1 MYSLVSIGIIC
12 YNKNMVSNIVLEKLK
27 TLPNDPGVYIMLD
40 SEGEIIYI
48 GKAKVLKNRVRQY
61 FQNSEKPVKVQAMV
75 SKIAD
80 FRYII
85 TKSEVDALLL
95 ENNLIKE
102 HKPYYNILL
111 KDDKNYAYIKLNLK
125 DPFPRLEH
133 TRKLVSDGS
142 KYFGPFMQGISV
154 KEVIEIVNDAY
165 PIRTCKKVLPLKR
178 AERPCLNHHLGKC
191 KAPCARL
198 ISQKEYGEIIDE
210 VIEFLRGK
218 DAKIRKRLQEK
229 MTNSAE
235 KLDFE
240 TAISC
245 RNHLTALDKLVRE
258 PITAIPRALDCDVFS
273 ILKKGNKC
281 AISMLSVRNGK
292 MVGGDNYEIE
302 DDFEGESLVDFVTSY
317 YPDLEFVP
325 KNIIVSEN
333 GEVVLEYFTKLGLKI
348 EVKTPQKGA
357 LKKLLDMASV
367 NAENFVD
374 RLLGE
379 KAQALKLDEA
389 LSALGKSLGI
399 PPPTR
404 MECYDISHVS
414 GTLKVASMVVF
425 TNGKKDAKE
434 YRRFKIK
441 TVEGSDDFACMK
453 EVLRRRCE
461 EYQSQ
466 NKSFSIKPDLIV
478 IDGGKGQLSSAFE
491 ITSKMGMDVAIVG
504 LAKKEELIFRPG
516 ESEPIVLSHKS
527 APLMMIQ
534 RLRDEAH
541 RFAITYHRKLR
552 ADNMTKS
559 ELSKIKG
566 IGKAKI
572 DALYRKFKSFSAIKS
587 ASVDKLCSCK
597 GITQKDAT
605 NIFEHF
611 REEKV

>member
-1 MYSLVSIGIIC
+1 MA
-12 YNKNMVSNIVLEKLK
+12 NNIVLEKLK

-111 KDDKNYAYIKLNLK
+111 KDDKNYAYIKVNIK
-125 DPFPRLEH
+125 EPFPRLEH
-133 TRKLVSDGS
+133 TRKLVADGA

-165 PIRTCKKVLPLKR
+165 PIRTCKKTLPLKR
-178 AERPCLNHHLGKC
+178 FDRPCLNHHLGKC
-191 KAPCARL
+191 KAPCAGF
-198 ISQKEYGEIIDE
+198 ISKEQYSLIIDE

-229 MTNSAE
+229 MTISAE

-245 RNHLTALDKLVRE
+245 RNHLSALDKLVRE
-258 PITAIPRALDCDVFS
+258 PITAIPRALDADIFS
-273 ILKKGNKC
+273 LLKKGNKC
-281 AISMLSVRNGK
+281 AIGTLSIRNGK
-292 MVGGDNYEIE
+292 MIGGDSYEIE
-302 DDFEGESLVDFVTSY
+302 DEFEGESLVDFVTSY
-317 YPDLEFVP
+317 YPDIEFVP
-325 KNIIVSEN
+325 KNIVVSESA
-333 GEVVLEYFTKLGLKI
+333 EIIKEYFDKLGAKL
-348 EVKTPQKGA
+348 EVKIPQKGA
-357 LKKLLDMASV
+357 LKKLLDMASK
-367 NAENFVD
+367 NAENLVD

-379 KAQALKLDEA
+379 KAQALKIDEA
-389 LSALGKSLGI
+389 LSSLGKALGI
-399 PPPTR
+399 DPPTR

-453 EVLRRRCE
+453 EVLLRRCN
-461 EYQSQ
+461 EYNSK
-466 NKSFSIKPDLIV
+466 NKSFGVKPDLIV

-491 ITSKMGMDVAIVG
+491 ITTSQGMDVAIVG
-504 LAKKEELIFRPG
+504 LAKREELIFRPN

-527 APLMMIQ
+527 APLMMLQ

-552 ADNMTKS
+552 ADQMTKS
-559 ELSKIKG
+559 ELSSIKG

-572 DALYRKFKSFSAIKS
+572 DALYRKFKSFNAIKS
-587 ASVDKLCSCK
+587 ASVDKLLTCK
-597 GITQKDAT
+597 GINQKDASS
-605 NIFEHF
+605 IYEHF
-611 REEKV
+611 HSQKD

>member
-1 MYSLVSIGIIC
+1 MV
-12 YNKNMVSNIVLEKLK
+12 NKVVLEKLK
-27 TLPNDPGVYIMLD
+27 TLPSNAGVYIMLD
-40 SEGEIIYI
+40 DMGEIIYI
-48 GKAKVLKNRVRQY
+48 GKARVLKNRVRQY
-61 FQNSEKPVKVQAMV
+61 FQSGEKTVKVQAMV
-75 SKIAD
+75 SKVAD

-111 KDDKNYAYIKLNLK
+111 KDDKNYAYIKINQK
-125 DPFPRLEH
+125 EPFPRLEH
-133 TRKLVSDGS
+133 TRKLLAVGA

-165 PIRTCKKVLPLKR
+165 PIRTCKKSLPAKR
-178 AERPCLNHHLGKC
+178 YERPCLNHHLGKC
-191 KAPCARL
+191 KAPCAGF
-198 ISQKEYGEIIDE
+198 ISEEEYSTVIEE

-218 DAKIRKRLQEK
+218 DAKIRQRLVEK

-235 KLDFE
+235 KMDFE
-240 TAISC
+240 TAIVC
-245 RNHLTALDKLVRE
+245 RKHLQALDKMVRS
-258 PITAIPRALDCDVFS
+258 PITAIPRALDADVFAL
-273 ILKKGNKC
+273 LKKGERC
-281 AISMLSVRNGK
+281 VVSTLMVRNGK
-292 MVGGDNYEIE
+292 MIGGDNFEVE
-302 DDFEGESLVDFVTSY
+302 DVSEEESLARFVSGY
-317 YPDLEFVP
+317 YDEPCFVP
-325 KNIIVSEN
+325 KTIIVNAESEI
-333 GEVVLEYFTKLGLKI
+333 LSEYFVSLGAKC

-357 LKKLLDMASV
+357 LKNLLDMASE
-367 NAENFVD
+367 NAENYID

-379 KAQALKLDEA
+379 KAEALKIDKA
-389 LSALGKSLGI
+389 LSDLGKALGI
-399 PPPTR
+399 APPTR

-425 TNGKKDAKE
+425 VNGKKASAE

-453 EVLRRRCE
+453 EVLLRRCE
-461 EYQSQ
+461 KYLEKD
-466 NKSFSIKPDLIV
+466 KSFGIKPDLIV
-478 IDGGKGQLSSAFE
+478 IDGGKGQLSSARE
-491 ITSKMGMDVAIVG
+491 IILEKGMDVAIVG
-504 LAKKEELIFRPG
+504 LAKREELIFRPN

-527 APLMMIQ
+527 APLMMLQ

-572 DALYRKFKSFSAIKS
+572 DTLYRKFKSFSVIQK
-587 ASVDKLCSCK
+587 ASVEKLKECK
-597 GITQKDAT
+597 GIKEKDAKA
-605 NIFEHF
+605 IFEHF
-611 REEKV
+611 HTKD